1 MYKAKK
7 VNTNDLKQ
15 SKEDSS
21 INIWEFL
28 TKNNTVKSNCPI
40 QGILVNPK
48 ALFSLFFIISAYFF
62 YRF

>member
-1 MYKAKK
+1 MDKEKK
-7 VNTNDLKQ
+7 MNPNDLKQ

-28 TKNNTVKSNCPI
+28 TKKNKVKSNCPI

-48 ALFSLFFIISAYFF
+48 ALFSLFLIISAYFF